1 MITKVLPI
9 VALALLP
16 TLVCA
21 QPVSDEPAEPALPLT
36 GPDVASEVEAVVRRF
51 NEMFGDLE
59 GPRPI
64 ELFDRD
70 NPVPQYLA
78 EEEDDWL
85 IGWEA
90 LEWYFHRPERQAVVE
105 AMDMYPS
112 NIRVR
117 SLAPELAL
125 ATWDIFV
132 EMKYRRGPPLGERTR
147 ANAILRLT
155 DDGWRFLY
163 YAEAPKTTLAYV
175 RDLYEAMA
183 SPEFRQRFEREDDPV
198 RRP

>member
-1 MITKVLPI
+1 MNNRLLP
-9 VALALLP
+9 ALLLVLIP

-21 QPVSDEPAEPALPLT
+21 QPSLREKAEPALPLSN
-36 GPDVASEVEAVVRRF
+36 PDVASEVEAVVRRF

-64 ELFDRD
+64 DLFDRE

-78 EEEDDWL
+78 EEEADWL

-90 LEWYFHRPERQAVVE
+90 LEWYFYRPERQAVVE

-117 SLAPELAL
+117 SLSPELAL
-125 ATWDIFV
+125 ATWDVFV

-155 DDGWRFLY
+155 PEGWRFLY

-183 SPEFRQRFEREDDPV
+183 SPEFRQRFERERDPV
-198 RRP
+198 REP